1 MGSVKA
7 SSASQSLKM
16 SFSSIKLALLVG
28 ICGAVPFK
36 KDGSEIVLGD
46 VIISETIVEL
56 DYGRQYHGSFER
68 KDSLLDV
75 HGRPNEEILGLLQR
89 WKIPAILETLRH
101 GSMGHLRY
109 LLQRLNIDYP
119 GASQDMLFQS
129 DYIHKHRGHCIG
141 CSDSPGTVCKSALTA
156 SCSDTLCDER
166 QLVARY
172 RLEAAKSSSKI
183 PDLSIHIGSIGTGN
197 AVIKSARHRDQH
209 TQSEGIIAFEME
221 GVGVWDK
228 FNCLVIKGVCD
239 YADSHKSKVWQ
250 DYAAAAAAAVA
261 KEVLKQYV
269 MPQKL
274 PQQTIP
280 NDSVRELFSPSR
292 QDSFRDVHSF
302 HMLTP
307 RYSFDSAINDLEEH
321 SVKDPYNR
329 HAQQRI
335 LASLQ
340 FPQMQGRAQKIEAAH
355 EQTYEWVLR
364 SQDKNVHTWDDL
376 VTWLS
381 SSTETRWIYWISGKP
396 GSGKSTLMKFLGE
409 RLDVQE
415 HMLPWA
421 QGCSVI
427 RASYFSWSPG
437 NVLQKSLEGLL
448 RSLLLQIL
456 KQKPGLMSEVIDDMR
471 WSAAQMPSTT
481 LADWNNLEL
490 FSSLQR
496 CIFSL
501 QNVFIR
507 VLFFVDGLDEFE
519 GTDEIR
525 QELIAIFKRLACT
538 GNVKIFLS
546 SRPWNIFQDSFSDI
560 PKIRLEDLTRDDID
574 LYVRANFLN
583 NPRFQY
589 LLRCDQK
596 AAEALIFAVT
606 DKAEGVFLWVRLVV
620 RDLLKAMRDGDGI
633 RTLYRKLEE
642 IPADLN
648 DYFKHLFSSID
659 PQHMRE
665 ASIILQTAL
674 HEEHDFVA
682 LHPLRLLD
690 LSFTDESSPD
700 FALADSFKH
709 DKISINDREA
719 LRFRLDS
726 TIRRLNSRCMGLLEC
741 TYNPDSFF
749 DLFDEES
756 TEEFQDTS
764 LYQGRKFE
772 PSIYSHVFDS
782 PTLLRPFMLTVD
794 FFHRC
799 CRDFLLFPHI
809 QSLLHQYT
817 GGRYDARM
825 LIINARISQFL
836 ALQNIECGRSI
847 SLGIA
852 SYLVSALSVPEW
864 KEAAV
869 SIRAARILQPA
880 IEAFSCYDVASSPG
894 WYIDFVLASWQ
905 EEKSNFLTL
914 AIDFDMRAYCMAY
927 LTEDQVQAKKGRPI
941 LDYILRPRFATE
953 QFLNIGS
960 QVPNIDLLHRVLT
973 FGADPNGLYQGVS
986 VWALFLSSVAEWLQ
1000 RGFHTSATI
1009 KEAYLMALRM
1019 MINRGAALVLPCSWV
1034 LSEGRCRLHRYGLFE
1049 IGYKKKDRWPKDIP
1063 TIEQA
1068 VTGLS
1073 QPSYAVTDL
1082 LATFQVHFG
1091 PELNG
1096 LIELAKADGYQHLL
1110 SK

>member
-1 MGSVKA
+1 
-7 SSASQSLKM
+7 
-16 SFSSIKLALLVG
+16 
-28 ICGAVPFK
+28 
-36 KDGSEIVLGD
+36 
-46 VIISETIVEL
+46 
-56 DYGRQYHGSFER
+56 
-68 KDSLLDV
+68 
-75 HGRPNEEILGLLQR
+75 
-89 WKIPAILETLRH
+89 
-101 GSMGHLRY
+101 
-109 LLQRLNIDYP
+109 
-119 GASQDMLFQS
+119 
-129 DYIHKHRGHCIG
+129 
-141 CSDSPGTVCKSALTA
+141 
-156 SCSDTLCDER
+156 
-166 QLVARY
+166 
-172 RLEAAKSSSKI
+172 
-183 PDLSIHIGSIGTGN
+183 
-197 AVIKSARHRDQH
+197 
-209 TQSEGIIAFEME
+209 
-221 GVGVWDK
+221 
-228 FNCLVIKGVCD
+228 
-239 YADSHKSKVWQ
+239 
-250 DYAAAAAAAVA
+250 
-261 KEVLKQYV
+261 
-269 MPQKL
+269 
-274 PQQTIP
+274 
-280 NDSVRELFSPSR
+280 
-292 QDSFRDVHSF
+292 
-302 HMLTP
+302 
-307 RYSFDSAINDLEEH
+307 
-321 SVKDPYNR
+321 
-329 HAQQRI
+329 
-335 LASLQ
+335 
-340 FPQMQGRAQKIEAAH
+340 
-355 EQTYEWVLR
+355 
-364 SQDKNVHTWDDL
+364 
-376 VTWLS
+376 
-381 SSTETRWIYWISGKP
+381 
-396 GSGKSTLMKFLGE
+396 
-409 RLDVQE
+409 
-415 HMLPWA
+415 
-421 QGCSVI
+421 
-427 RASYFSWSPG
+427 
-437 NVLQKSLEGLL
+437 
-448 RSLLLQIL
+448 
-456 KQKPGLMSEVIDDMR
+456 
-471 WSAAQMPSTT
+471 
-481 LADWNNLEL
+481 
-490 FSSLQR
+490 
-496 CIFSL
+496 
-501 QNVFIR
+501 
-507 VLFFVDGLDEFE
+507 
-519 GTDEIR
+519 
-525 QELIAIFKRLACT
+525 
-538 GNVKIFLS
+538 
-546 SRPWNIFQDSFSDI
+546 
-560 PKIRLEDLTRDDID
+560 
-574 LYVRANFLN
+574 
-583 NPRFQY
+583 
-589 LLRCDQK
+589 
-596 AAEALIFAVT
+596 
-606 DKAEGVFLWVRLVV
+606 
-620 RDLLKAMRDGDGI
+620 MRDGDGI

-1000 RGFHTSATI
+1000 RGFHTSATN